1 MNGWYLALSQIK
13 RNLLRSGL
21 MAIGVIIAAA
31 VMTVVALLIAGI
43 NEGMTNTSQRLGAD
57 LMVVPRGEKIAQQ
70 FNEALITGKPATFYL
85 EQATVEKISKV
96 PGVTHVSTHI
106 FVETL
111 TNARCCAGKFFIVG
125 FNPETDFTVTPWLK
139 DDVSLLTTDVHNWM
153 IVGDRILLHKGDVA
167 EFYGMPFTVAGVL
180 EPTGT
185 GMDWTIY
192 ISHQSLRKMV
202 SGSRT
207 KAEMPLRI
215 SEGDVSAVFIKA
227 EHGVDLID
235 LAEKIEQTAPEAQA
249 ILSSSVAKVARRQ
262 LSKIAGLLGCVVI
275 GLWAMALAL
284 SGVVFSMAVRER
296 RSQLGLLVAK
306 GAEKRFVFGM
316 LTKESVMIAAP
327 SSLSG
332 CIVGLLVVI
341 SFRELLSNA
350 LGASDVLPAAAT
362 TAVFI
367 AAFSIFGTLSAVISA
382 IIPVIPILRTEPY
395 EAIKQGKTT

>member
-1 MNGWYLALSQIK
+1 TAK
-13 RNLLRSGL
+13 
-21 MAIGVIIAAA
+21 
-31 VMTVVALLIAGI
+31 
-43 NEGMTNTSQRLGAD
+43 RLGAD
-57 LMVVPRGEKIAQQ
+57 LMVVPGGENIARQ
-70 FNEALITGKPATFYL
+70 FNEALITGTPATFYL
-85 EQATVEKISKV
+85 EQATVEKVSQV
-96 PGVTHVSTHI
+96 PGVTHAASHI

-125 FNPETDFTVTPWLK
+125 FDPETDFTVTPWLK
-139 DDVSLLTTDVHNWM
+139 DDVSLPTNRTQDWM

-167 EFYGMPFTVAGVL
+167 DFYGTPFTVAGVL

-192 ISHQSLRKMV
+192 VSHQSLWKMV
-202 SGSRT
+202 SNSRT

-215 SEGDVSAVFIKA
+215 SDGDVSVVFIKA
-227 EHGVDLID
+227 ESGTDLID
-235 LAEKIEQTAPEAQA
+235 LAEKIEQAAQGTQV
-249 ILSSSVAKVARRQ
+249 ILSSTVAKFARRQ
-262 LSKIAGLLGCVVI
+262 LSGIAGLLGVIVI

-296 RSQLGLLVAK
+296 RSQIGLLVAK
-306 GAEKRFVFGM
+306 GAEKSFVFGM
-316 LTKESVMIAAP
+316 LTKESFMIAAP

-350 LGASDVLPAAAT
+350 LGASDVLPAAVT
-362 TAVFI
+362 TAAFI
-367 AAFSIFGTLSAVISA
+367 SVFSIFGTLAAVITS
-382 IIPVIPILRTEPY
+382 IMPVIPILKTEPY

>member
-1 MNGWYLALSQIK
+1 MNGWYLVFSQIE
-13 RNLLRSGL
+13 RNPLRSGL

-31 VMTVVALLIAGI
+31 VMTVVALLMAGV
-43 NEGMTNTSQRLGAD
+43 NEGLTNTAQRLGAD
-57 LMVVPRGEKIAQQ
+57 LMVVPRGENIAQQ
-70 FNEALITGKPATFYL
+70 FNEALITGKPAAFYL
-85 EQATVEKISKV
+85 EQETVEKVSKV
-96 PGVTHVSTHI
+96 PGVTHSTTHI

-139 DDVSLLTTDVHNWM
+139 DDVTLPATDVHNWM
-153 IVGDRILLHKGDVA
+153 IVGDRILLGKGDVA
-167 EFYGMPFTVAGVL
+167 EFYGTPFTVAGVL

-192 ISHQSLRKMV
+192 ISQKSLREMV

-215 SEGDVSAVFIKA
+215 SEGDVSALFIKA
-227 EHGVDLID
+227 ESGVDLID
-235 LAEKIEQTAPEAQA
+235 LAENIEQTAPGTQA
-249 ILSSSVAKVARRQ
+249 VLSSTVAKFARNQ
-262 LSKIAGLLGCVVI
+262 LSGIAGLLGFIVI
-275 GLWAMALAL
+275 GLWVVALAL

-332 CIVGLLVVI
+332 CIVSLLVVL

-350 LGASDVLPAAAT
+350 LGALVVLPTAVTA
-362 TAVFI
+362 AVFI
-367 AAFSIFGTLSAVISA
+367 AAFSIFGTLTAVITA
-382 IIPVIPILRTEPY
+382 IMPVIPILRTEPY
-395 EAIKQGKTT
+395 EAIKQGKAT